1 MHSKGESDMAYQ
13 AVFKRYEIK
22 YLITAEQKEIILKA
36 MQPYMEPD
44 RFGRSTIRNIYFD
57 TDDYILARHSIAKPD
72 FKEKL
77 RVRSYER
84 ADEGSMVF
92 VELKRKYDRVVYK
105 RRIGLAEQDAMKWM
119 AGAQVKTADG
129 SAQVANEIDWFLGTY
144 KGLRPAL
151 FLSYDREAFRMR
163 KDAAGSGA
171 GEDFRVTFDEN
182 VLCRDF
188 DISLCSEAY
197 GESIL
202 EPGMVLMELKCSGG
216 IPMWMTEVLS
226 AERIYKTS
234 FSKYGTAY
242 RTMIFPALEE
252 ERRTHAAAAEMQE
265 TAVVRTPEKKASYSQ
280 RRSPRGSYGKHA
292 KPRRLP
298 HFGLGHSRAT
308 A

>member
-1 MHSKGESDMAYQ
+1 MGYQ

-22 YLITAEQKEIILKA
+22 YLITSEQKETILKA

-84 ADEGSMVF
+84 ADSESTVF
-92 VELKRKYDRVVYK
+92 VELKRKYDHVVYK
-105 RRIGLAEQDAMKWM
+105 RRIGLAEADAMKWM
-119 AGAQVKTADG
+119 AGAGRAKAAENG
-129 SAQVANEIDWFLGTY
+129 SDQVAKEIDWFLSTY

-151 FLSYDREAFRMR
+151 YLSYDREAWRMR
-163 KDAAGSGA
+163 KDAK
-171 GEDFRVTFDEN
+171 GESDFRVTFDEN
-182 VLCRDF
+182 IFCRDS
-188 DISLCSEAY
+188 DISLASEAY
-197 GESIL
+197 GERIL

-216 IPMWMTEVLS
+216 IPMWMTETLS
-226 AERIYKTS
+226 AECIYKTS

-242 RTMIFPALEE
+242 KTMIFPALEE
-252 ERRTHAAAAEMQE
+252 ERRTAAAVRNEPAYAPER
-265 TAVVRTPEKKASYSQ
+265 TA
-280 RRSPRGSYGKHA
+280 RRHLHIG
-292 KPRRLP
+292 
-298 HFGLGHSRAT
+298 FGHSRAT